1 MTAEHADMRF
11 CRWLVILMV
20 GFLACH
26 PLIAAEA
33 PSDDSLFYYKI
44 GGGARYCNSPQPQYH
59 YD

>member
-1 MTAEHADMRF
+1 MTAEHTDMRF

-44 GGGARYCNSPQPQYH
+44 GGAPRSQALRRA
-59 YD
+59 